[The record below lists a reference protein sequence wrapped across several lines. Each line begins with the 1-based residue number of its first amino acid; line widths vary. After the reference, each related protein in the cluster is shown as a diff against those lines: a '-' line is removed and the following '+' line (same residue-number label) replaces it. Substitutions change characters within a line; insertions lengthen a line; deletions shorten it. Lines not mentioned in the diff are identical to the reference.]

1 MSCALS
7 AQDITVKRPAV
18 DLYQDTWVATDA
30 LGRTMPGY
38 DAVGPVKTDQRRVV
52 GIFYITWHTQ
62 NLANMPAPYDADV
75 TKVLQADPNARFQA
89 DNPNWKR
96 GSYHWGEPEMGY
108 FLSQDEWVIRKDMSM
123 LSDAGVDVLVLDVTN
138 AVRYWDEWEVLFS
151 TMEKMRAEGNNTP
164 QFCFWAFNG
173 EVITV
178 VQQLYERIYKEN
190 KYPDLWFY
198 WDGKPLLLY
207 NADPV
212 HDANGG
218 HSAYKDGKHDYSDEV
233 KNFFTLRNM

>member
-1 MSCALS
+1 MSCAVS
-7 AQDITVKRPAV
+7 AQDITVQSQTL

-30 LGRTMPGY
+30 LGRTMPGI

-62 NLANMPAPYDADV
+62 NLATLPGPYGADV
-75 TKVLQADPNARFQA
+75 TKVLNADPNARLQA
-89 DNPNWKR
+89 DNPNWKY

-151 TMEKMRAEGNNTP
+151 TME
-164 QFCFWAFNG
+164 
-173 EVITV
+173 
-178 VQQLYERIYKEN
+178 
-190 KYPDLWFY
+190 
-198 WDGKPLLLY
+198 
-207 NADPV
+207 
-212 HDANGG
+212 
-218 HSAYKDGKHDYSDEV
+218 
-233 KNFFTLRNM
+233 

>member
-1 MSCALS
+1 MKKNILLPILAFVVMSCALS

-89 DNPNWKR
+89 DNPNR
-96 GSYHWGEPEMGY
+96 TNGSSERTCRCSPTR
-108 FLSQDEWVIRKDMSM
+108 EWMC
-123 LSDAGVDVLVLDVTN
+123 L
-138 AVRYWDEWEVLFS
+138 
-151 TMEKMRAEGNNTP
+151 
-164 QFCFWAFNG
+164 
-173 EVITV
+173 
-178 VQQLYERIYKEN
+178 
-190 KYPDLWFY
+190 
-198 WDGKPLLLY
+198 
-207 NADPV
+207 
-212 HDANGG
+212 
-218 HSAYKDGKHDYSDEV
+218 
-233 KNFFTLRNM
+233 